1 MEIELDQLQIDNIVQ
16 KIDSSFGEELPFSDR
31 ALTET
36 DVQVLQ
42 QVFGDGGYQ
51 DYLDDQANRQII
63 RVFLTNAVI
72 LGFLPEQRI
81 NAYSHQVKSREG
93 RAALSL
99 HILMTSV
106 EDADT
111 LPIEPEPE
119 SLKNLRAEPG
129 SPPHLR
135 VIRN

>member
-1 MEIELDQLQIDNIVQ
+1 LEIELDQLQIDNIVQ
-16 KIDSSFGEELPFSDR
+16 KIDCSFGEELPFSDR
-31 ALTET
+31 KLTEN

-81 NAYSHQVKSREG
+81 NAYSHQVESREG

-119 SLKNLRAEPG
+119 ALKNLRPEPG